1 MKHDETHL
9 TIAQLVEQFDRNLLR
24 INRDYQSGAE
34 WNERQQ
40 GKFVDSLFRNYPVPA
55 IFIRVTEDEGLFGR
69 HTSAELIDG
78 QQRLLALSLFMS
90 EKLRLPPP
98 SGAGRLRLP
107 AGVAAQPAPW
117 LGRTWPELMTELQR
131 QLSETPLRVFVVSP
145 PTTDDEVRDL
155 FIRLQAGTAL
165 TRQQIRDAWPGPV
178 SKFVES
184 IGGKGRHHPQSALF
198 SMVDKRGNP
207 HVDDD
212 TTDLWVAHRQSC
224 AQLFSVFVARERDP
238 YARPGISAEDLDE
251 LYHETSHL
259 AADVARRF
267 REALKAG
274 EKVFKTASDIL
285 SGRRTKWKKVHIF
298 AAFLVVQDILR
309 SPTIPLTDE
318 NLDLLARSM
327 LHVDETL
334 WEVRPKF
341 SSAAI
346 VSFSD
351 RLREAFF
358 GAAGRLDPQRD
369 FAPELQEALWTK
381 ADGRCEI
388 CGKVV
393 GQGDA
398 EYDHFPIPWAVCGP
412 TSVENGRL
420 VHRNC
425 HPRGRPRN

>member
-9 TIAQLVEQFDRNLLR
+9 TIAQIVEQFDRNHLR
-24 INRDYQSGAE
+24 INRDYQRGAE

-184 IGGKGRHHPQSALF
+184 IGGKGRHLPQSALF

-224 AQLFSVFVARERDP
+224 AQFFQCLWRVSVTRTHGPASRR
-238 YARPGISAEDLDE
+238 RIS
-251 LYHETSHL
+251 TSFTTKRATSL
-259 AADVARRF
+259 PTWRGGSARRLRQARKSSKPRPTF
-267 REALKAG
+267 SPVVEPN
-274 EKVFKTASDIL
+274 
-285 SGRRTKWKKVHIF
+285 GRRFTSSPRFLSCRTSCDHRPSRLRTKTSTYSRVPCFTSMKPYGKS
-298 AAFLVVQDILR
+298 ARSFLV
-309 SPTIPLTDE
+309 
-318 NLDLLARSM
+318 
-327 LHVDETL
+327 
-334 WEVRPKF
+334 
-341 SSAAI
+341 
-346 VSFSD
+346 
-351 RLREAFF
+351 
-358 GAAGRLDPQRD
+358 
-369 FAPELQEALWTK
+369 
-381 ADGRCEI
+381 
-388 CGKVV
+388 
-393 GQGDA
+393 
-398 EYDHFPIPWAVCGP
+398 
-412 TSVENGRL
+412 
-420 VHRNC
+420 
-425 HPRGRPRN
+425 PR